1 MNRFMEIAIREA
13 SKGMDHNEGGPFGAV
28 VTRDYKIIST
38 AHNEVLKTNDPSAH
52 AEIIAIRKA
61 SAILDRFDL
70 SDCEIYTTSQPCPMC
85 LSAICW
91 ARIKTIYYGTTTKD
105 VAEIGF
111 DDDRIYRMLR
121 GDMDSLPINCENI
134 DSDQCQQLLHE
145 WKLKPDRMMY

>member
-13 SKGMDHNEGGPFGAV
+13 REGMDQNEGGPFGAV
-28 VTRDYKIIST
+28 VIRDDSVISA

-52 AEIIAIRKA
+52 AEILAIRRA
-61 SAILDRFDL
+61 SAILERFDL

-91 ARIKTIYYGTTTKD
+91 ARIKKIYYGTTTTN
-105 VAEIGF
+105 VTEIGF

-121 GDMDSLPINCENI
+121 GDTENLPINCENI
-134 DSDQCQQLLHE
+134 DSDQCEPLLQE
-145 WKLKPDRMMY
+145 WKLKPDRTMY